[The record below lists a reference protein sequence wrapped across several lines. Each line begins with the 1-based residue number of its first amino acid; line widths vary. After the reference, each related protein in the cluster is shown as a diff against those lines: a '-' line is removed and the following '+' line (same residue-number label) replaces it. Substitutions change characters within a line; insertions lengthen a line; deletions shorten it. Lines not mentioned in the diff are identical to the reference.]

1 MYIHIALLASF
12 VLIYNLFAEKIEK
25 TAINGP
31 LLYLIF
37 GFAIGPLFL
46 DVFDIQIEY
55 ESYMTL
61 AELALALVLFT
72 DASNAN
78 ISVLKKNIKIPS
90 KLLLIGLP
98 ITILFG
104 YLAGVAIFDG
114 FGWIELA
121 ILATAL
127 APTDAALG
135 KSVATNPKVP
145 SKIRESLNVESG
157 LNDGICV
164 PVLLLFM
171 ALFSSSTRGSIDFEF
186 SLSLFLKQIG
196 YGVLIG
202 GLITFVGAK
211 LITYSTSKNWING
224 PRKAVIILGLSF
236 TCFALAQWAGGSGFI
251 ACFSGGLLYG
261 AMHMNKNEE
270 LVEAAEGLGDTL
282 GMVTWII
289 FGSAFVSEY
298 IYDFSKEVV
307 FYAILSLT
315 FVRMVPVFLVLFKS
329 GFSPYE
335 KLFSGWFG
343 PRGLASIVFAVM
355 ILDLELPHEGT
366 IILTMMCTVFLS
378 VVLHGITAKPFISLL
393 TKKRK

>member
-1 MYIHIALLASF
+1 M
-12 VLIYNLFAEKIEK
+12 
-25 TAINGP
+25 
-31 LLYLIF
+31 
-37 GFAIGPLFL
+37 FL
-46 DVFDIQIEY
+46 NVFDIQIEY

-114 FGWIELA
+114 FGWIEVA

-186 SLSLFLKQIG
+186 SLSL
-196 YGVLIG
+196 
-202 GLITFVGAK
+202 
-211 LITYSTSKNWING
+211 
-224 PRKAVIILGLSF
+224 
-236 TCFALAQWAGGSGFI
+236 
-251 ACFSGGLLYG
+251 
-261 AMHMNKNEE
+261 
-270 LVEAAEGLGDTL
+270 
-282 GMVTWII
+282 
-289 FGSAFVSEY
+289 
-298 IYDFSKEVV
+298 
-307 FYAILSLT
+307 
-315 FVRMVPVFLVLFKS
+315 
-329 GFSPYE
+329 
-335 KLFSGWFG
+335 
-343 PRGLASIVFAVM
+343 
-355 ILDLELPHEGT
+355 
-366 IILTMMCTVFLS
+366 
-378 VVLHGITAKPFISLL
+378 
-393 TKKRK
+393 